1 MPLNRPALSL
11 GAGPRGVQD
20 ARRWVTGTFY
30 DMGRDDLVECA
41 EMAVSEVVTNAL
53 LHGAPPIQVRV
64 RGTRE
69 HPRVE
74 VSDGSQE
81 APSMPTASLD
91 LDALDADG
99 LDGLDGLDDM
109 LLTFGRGLSIVA
121 RASDAWGAE
130 IEEDGKTVWFTPAA
144 EFSETDGAEGLVTG
158 APSAD
163 GTGELPVD
171 PVRFQLLGVPVR
183 DYISFHNHFR
193 ELRREV
199 RLLAMANEADYP
211 LARDLADVFSHL
223 GRPLTVGSVRREI
236 DRAHD
241 AGQPTADLEV
251 LMGRDEARA
260 VARLVELLAL
270 TDAFAREERMLAL
283 ARTQRQV
290 TFQTWFLGELV
301 HQAEGA
307 EPERWAE
314 PTSTAGDAGTST
326 TARRSSVS

>member
-20 ARRWVTGTFY
+20 ARRWVVDTFR

-81 APSMPTASLD
+81 APSLPTGGPDLASIDDFD
-91 LDALDADG
+91 LE
-99 LDGLDGLDDM
+99 GLDDM

-144 EFSETDGAEGLVTG
+144 EFSEEDGAPGIITG
-158 APSAD
+158 AATTD
-163 GTGELPVD
+163 ATGEQAAD
-171 PVRFQLLGVPVR
+171 PVKFRLLGVPVR
-183 DYISFHNHFR
+183 DYVSFHNHFR

-211 LARDLADVFSHL
+211 LARDLADVFAHL
-223 GRPLTVGSVRREI
+223 GRPLTLGTVREEI
-236 DRAHD
+236 DRAQE
-241 AGQPTADLEV
+241 AGRDTADLEV
-251 LMGRDEARA
+251 LMGRAEARG
-260 VARLVELLAL
+260 VARFVELLAL

-283 ARTQRQV
+283 ARNARQV
-290 TFQTWFLGELV
+290 AFQTWFLGELV
-301 HQAEGA
+301 QQADGS
-307 EPERWAE
+307 EPERWSE
-314 PTSTAGDAGTST
+314 PSEPPPASAGSHSSA
-326 TARRSSVS
+326 ARHSSVS